1 MTKYSDK
8 AIAIKNALD
17 ARYENKVVN
26 KKTSLTGDYSS
37 DTTSYPTV
45 QAVKD
50 GLSGKADSSHNQA
63 SSTITN
69 STAFNNIKAGES
81 TTLTLTDQAKINSA
95 VNDAI
100 GTLKGLKFL
109 EIGSKPTNASASTMG
124 KLYLEPNNNKIDI
137 YYTKQSG
144 TGSNITY
151 SWARLE
157 NDILEDISISWN
169 DVTGKPSF
177 GTGASDFAAGNHT
190 HSNYNKATYSQTVQ
204 SSATGAYEIGKI
216 TVDGT
221 ATTIYG
227 KDTNT
232 TYSDATTTA
241 SGLMSSTDK
250 TKLNG
255 IATGA
260 NAYTHPSQSLGTL
273 PSSAA
278 FKKIKYDAN
287 GHITAV
293 ADVQASDLPSHTHS
307 YTTTSDVDTEIEAYL
322 DAIISAYSS

>member
-8 AIAIKNALD
+8 ATAIKNALD
-17 ARYENKVVN
+17 ARYENKVAN

-69 STAFNNIKAGES
+69 ATAYDNILAGES
-81 TTLTLTDQAKINSA
+81 TTLTLDTQAKINGA

-100 GTLKGLKFL
+100 GALKGLKFL
-109 EIGSKPTNASASTMG
+109 EIGTKPTNASADTMG
-124 KLYLEPNNNKIDI
+124 KLYLEPNDDKIDI
-137 YYTKQSG
+137 FYTKQSG

-151 SWARLE
+151 SWAQLE
-157 NDILEDISISWN
+157 NDILEDVSISWN

-177 GTGASDFAAGNHT
+177 GTGANDFAAGNHT
-190 HSNYNKATYSQTVQ
+190 HSDYNKATYSQTVQ

-221 ATTIYG
+221 TTTIYG
-227 KDTNT
+227 QDTDT
-232 TYSDATTTA
+232 T
-241 SGLMSSTDK
+241 
-250 TKLNG
+250 
-255 IATGA
+255 
-260 NAYTHPSQSLGTL
+260 YTHPTQSLGTL

-278 FKKIKYDAN
+278 LKKIKYDAD

-293 ADVQASDLPSHTHS
+293 ADVQASDLPSHTHD

-322 DAIISAYSS
+322 DAIVTAYS